1 MASRNNI
8 PNSSRYFK
16 AKLKPLKRPM
26 FWISTGFLALCFVS
40 LSIYWKNPEWIT
52 EEIEEPATL
61 EDIEINN
68 ADLSKTGEVNREQL
82 VPDGTQ
88 QQINPNQSSDE
99 AIALDDNIPL
109 ESETLAD
116 QLQREQE
123 FGTDGG
129 GIVNPDG
136 LFFNPNT
143 SKSKEIQTG
152 DWSNP
157 IQSLPTKSAAENAR
171 NFPSYSSLSQI
182 KSSNQPLVDLK
193 AHPLQ
198 DALNNFSTDNSR
210 TNLGQSG
217 RRASSSTTETS
228 NSAKNSL
235 SNEITNYRSF
245 SQNNSSSSPSPT
257 SLPSYP
263 NYLNNSSTLGN
274 FTSQNQRTNN
284 AQLGYN
290 QGLNQLNQSR
300 VSNNSRFNSNLASP
314 GVQPLQTTQTRRNQP
329 QFNNTKFQPFQQQEG
344 LNQFNYNNQFQNYQ
358 GGTQVLN
365 NTGYGNQFPNFQG
378 QQQNFN

>member
-1 MASRNNI
+1 
-8 PNSSRYFK
+8 
-16 AKLKPLKRPM
+16 M

-99 AIALDDNIPL
+99 AIALDDNIAL
-109 ESETLAD
+109 ESETLAE
-116 QLQREQE
+116 QLRREQE
-123 FGTDGG
+123 FGTDGS

-143 SKSKEIQTG
+143 SKSKEIQTE
-152 DWSNP
+152 DWSNS
-157 IQSLPTKSAAENAR
+157 IKSLPKKSAAENAR

-198 DALNNFSTDNSR
+198 DALNNFSTDNSW
-210 TNLGQSG
+210 TNLEQSG
-217 RRASSSTTETS
+217 RRASSSITKTS

-314 GVQPLQTTQTRRNQP
+314 GVQPLQTTLTRRNQP
-329 QFNNTKFQPFQQQEG
+329 QFNNTKLQPFQQQQEN
-344 LNQFNYNNQFQNYQ
+344 LNQFDYNNQFPNYQ
-358 GGTQVLN
+358 GTTQELN
-365 NTGYGNQFPNFQG
+365 NTDYGNQF
-378 QQQNFN
+378 QNF